1 MLTRL
6 LTLVQREEGQTNV
19 LWGVVLLIIVVLL
32 VLFLVGRI

>member
-1 MLTRL
+1 MLSYL
-6 LTLVQREEGQTNV
+6 LNLLHREEGQTNV